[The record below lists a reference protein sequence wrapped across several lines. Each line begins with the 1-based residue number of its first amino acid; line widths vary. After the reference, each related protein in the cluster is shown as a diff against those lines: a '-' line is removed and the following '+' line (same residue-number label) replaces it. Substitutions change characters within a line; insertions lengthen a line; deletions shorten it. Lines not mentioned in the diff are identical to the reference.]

1 MSEMLLKALRELR
14 AANRNPSKLWWL
26 AVLSLTHADRVGASL
41 NASKIGRQNLMRGYY
56 DE

>member
-14 AANRNPSKLWWL
+14 TANRNASKLWWL
-26 AVLSLTHADRVGASL
+26 AVLSLIHAGRVGASL
-41 NASKIGRQNLMRGYY
+41 NASEIGRQNLMRGYY